1 LNTLPPFEHPF
12 LLEHPSPLEH
22 PSSLNAPFP
31 TFPAALARQKGQL
44 VKLEGHNRA
53 KEAALEADRLR
64 YDQLDRALAEAQIE
78 KEEAV
83 SSNFPCA
90 FACLRQLIRSSD
102 VLL

>member
-1 LNTLPPFEHPF
+1 
-12 LLEHPSPLEH
+12 
-22 PSSLNAPFP
+22 
-31 TFPAALARQKGQL
+31 LARQKGQL

-83 SSNFPCA
+83 SS
-90 FACLRQLIRSSD
+90 
-102 VLL
+102 